1 MTNTLLP
8 KLRLATVR
16 RSLLAIIILCLLL
29 CFLFHRVALAQPIDP
44 VAELIFFGEQQHL
57 IVDRGGPVDELGD
70 VNGDGFDDIIVGS
83 GAGGIRVIFGPTNGN
98 NGIVNASSIDG
109 VNGFNISHDLVNISV
124 VAGVGDLNADGFD
137 DILVGSDGGT
147 HVFFGRAGTFAR
159 NLEPSD
165 FTGLNGFSFDS
176 PATSVSSAGDINGD
190 GIVDMLVGNARAG
203 ANELPAAG
211 VSYVVYGRRGTFPT
225 VLRPSDLDG
234 TNGFAILGTNQED
247 RSGKFVGDAGDF
259 NHDGVDDF
267 MIGAPN
273 KTQNGIAEV
282 GEAYLIYGRRE
293 GFPSAIS
300 LSDINGKNGFV
311 FKGSDIQDSAGSA
324 VTGIGDINHDGID
337 DIAIS
342 APGKGPFGSPSDYP
356 GEVYVLFGGQFDELA
371 ELNEQSLD
379 GQNGFVVR
387 GRRGGVVPIEEDE
400 AIWGDLAGTSIDG
413 AGDFNSDG
421 IDDLLIG
428 ASHTIINP
436 RRKGVGQIYVIYG
449 TTSAFPARFR
459 LTDLDGDNGFRINGI
474 GTVDYF
480 GVYSRKGGDF
490 NADGRDDILI
500 GASGQGNSYLIYGR
514 DPWAAVQS
522 PPSPVALN
530 SANSPGFLP
539 IAFNVLPDSPGLA
552 FNELADPTGPTPLP
566 PGTPSTLGDPATP
579 GDIRPNLFD
588 EVEPLRPDSQNVGTT
603 ESTTPNP
610 AATGNEEGNTTATT
624 PTDNALSQPVG
635 SDGSNQP
642 GMTDSG
648 STDMQSITSTVS
660 EVSDASNGSSSG
672 GLGAASGSLM
682 LMILLLLG
690 YRQHKLLR
698 FC

>member
-1 MTNTLLP
+1 MTNSLLP
-8 KLRLATVR
+8 KKAPKMTLASTWLP
-16 RSLLAIIILCLLL
+16 LLALHAIVLLSA
-29 CFLFHRVALAQPIDP
+29 LFHRAALAQPMDP
-44 VAELIFFGEQQHL
+44 VEELIFFGEQQHL

-98 NGIVNASSIDG
+98 NGIVSASELNG
-109 VNGFNISHDLVNISV
+109 TNGFNIAHDAVNISV
-124 VAGVGDLNADGFD
+124 VAGVGDLNADGLN
-137 DILVGSDGGT
+137 DILVGSAGGT
-147 HVFFGRAGTFAR
+147 HVFFGQTTVFTSV
-159 NLEPSD
+159 LEPSD
-165 FTGLNGFSFDS
+165 LNGLNGFSFDS
-176 PATSVSSAGDINGD
+176 AATFVSSAGDVNGD

-211 VSYVVYGRRGTFPT
+211 VSYVVYGRRGAFPT
-225 VLRPSDLDG
+225 LLSPSELDG

-259 NHDGVDDF
+259 NHDGIDDF

-273 KTQNGIAEV
+273 KTLDGIAEV

-293 GFPSAIS
+293 GFPGAIS

-311 FKGSDIQDSAGSA
+311 FKGSDTQDSAGSA
-324 VTGIGDINHDGID
+324 VTGIGDLNHDGID

-356 GEVYVLFGGQFDELA
+356 GEVYVLFGAQFDELA

-379 GQNGFVVR
+379 GENGFVVR
-387 GRRGGVVPIEEDE
+387 GRRGGVVPIEEGE

-413 AGDFNSDG
+413 AGDFNNDG

-436 RRKGVGQIYVIYG
+436 HRKGVGQIYVIYG
-449 TTSAFPARFR
+449 TTAAFPAKFR

-490 NADGRDDILI
+490 NADGRDDVLI

-514 DPWAAVQS
+514 DPWAAVQA
-522 PPSPVALN
+522 PATPVALN
-530 SANSPGFLP
+530 PSTTPGFLP
-539 IAFNVLPDSPGLA
+539 IAFNVLPDSPELG

-566 PGTPSTLGDPATP
+566 PGTSTQLGDPATP
-579 GDIRPNLFD
+579 GDIRPNLF
-588 EVEPLRPDSQNVGTT
+588 ESVEPLRPSADNLGGI
-603 ESTTPNP
+603 NP
-610 AATGNEEGNTTATT
+610 SDT
-624 PTDNALSQPVG
+624 TDNGITDEQPAVTTN
-635 SDGSNQP
+635 S
-642 GMTDSG
+642 DSG
-648 STDMQSITSTVS
+648 
-660 EVSDASNGSSSG
+660 EGSGAINTSSG
-672 GLGAASGSLM
+672 GGGGASLTFI
-682 LMILLLLG
+682 LMMLLLP
-690 YRQHKLLR
+690 RPKRH
-698 FC
+698 

>member
-1 MTNTLLP
+1 MTSVS
-8 KLRLATVR
+8 LRL
-16 RSLLAIIILCLLL
+16 SLLAMITLSSLWQQA
-29 CFLFHRVALAQPIDP
+29 ALAQPMDP
-44 VAELIFFGEQQHL
+44 VEELIFFGEQQHL
-57 IVDRGGPVDELGD
+57 IIDRGGPVDELGD
-70 VNGDGFDDIIVGS
+70 VNGDGLDDIIVGS
-83 GAGGIRVIFGPTNGN
+83 GAGGIRVIFGPTKGN
-98 NGIVNASSIDG
+98 NGIVNGSSIDG
-109 VNGFNISHDLVNISV
+109 VNGFNIAHDAVNISV
-124 VAGVGDLNADGFD
+124 VAGVGDLNADGFSD
-137 DILVGSDGGT
+137 VLVGSAGGT
-147 HVFFGRAGTFAR
+147 HVFFGRSGVFAR
-159 NLEPSD
+159 NLEPGD
-165 FTGLNGFSFDS
+165 LNGVNGFSFDS
-176 PATSVSSAGDINGD
+176 PATSVSSAGDVNGD

-203 ANELPAAG
+203 ANDLPAAG
-211 VSYVVYGRRGTFPT
+211 VSYIVYGRRGAFPT
-225 VLRPSDLDG
+225 LLRPSDLDG

-282 GEAYLIYGRRE
+282 GEAYLIYGRRD
-293 GFPSAIS
+293 GFPGAIS
-300 LSDINGKNGFV
+300 LSDINGQNGFV

-324 VTGIGDINHDGID
+324 VTGIGDLNHDGID

-356 GEVYVLFGGQFDELA
+356 GEVYVLFGGQFNDVA
-371 ELNEQSLD
+371 ELNEQSLN

-387 GRRGGVVPIEEDE
+387 GRRGGVIPIEEDE

-449 TTSAFPARFR
+449 TTSTFPAKFR

-490 NADGRDDILI
+490 NADGRDDIVI

-514 DPWAAVQS
+514 DPWAAVQD
-522 PPSPVALN
+522 PPAPVALN
-530 SANSPGFLP
+530 AATTPGFLP
-539 IAFNVLPDSPGLA
+539 IAFNVLPDSPALA
-552 FNELADPTGPTPLP
+552 FDELADPTGPTPLP
-566 PGTPSTLGDPATP
+566 PGTSTVLGDPATP
-579 GDIRPNLFD
+579 GDIRPNLFS
-588 EVEPLRPDSQNVGTT
+588 EVAPLRPSAEDLVDTTDTNDDPDDSESTPQAPATNGNVGD
-603 ESTTPNP
+603 SAP
-610 AATGNEEGNTTATT
+610 ASGTTGNASNDLQPASTADGN
-624 PTDNALSQPVG
+624 G
-635 SDGSNQP
+635 
-642 GMTDSG
+642 SG
-648 STDMQSITSTVS
+648 S
-660 EVSDASNGSSSG
+660 AGSSG
-672 GLGAASGSLM
+672 GGTASVAFLLM
-682 LMILLLLG
+682 TLLLL
-690 YRQHKLLR
+690 RRKQHKLLK

>member
-1 MTNTLLP
+1 LTNMLLP
-8 KLRLATVR
+8 KMTSAIVKLSLFTMITLC
-16 RSLLAIIILCLLL
+16 SLLHQSA
-29 CFLFHRVALAQPIDP
+29 FAQPMDP
-44 VAELIFFGEQQHL
+44 VEELIFFGEQQHL
-57 IVDRGGPVDELGD
+57 IIDRGGPVDELGD
-70 VNGDGFDDIIVGS
+70 VNGDGFDDLIVGS
-83 GAGGIRVIFGPTNGN
+83 GAGGIRVIFGPTKGN
-98 NGIVNASSIDG
+98 NGIVNASAIDG
-109 VNGFNISHDLVNISV
+109 NNGFSIVHDAINISV
-124 VAGVGDLNADGFD
+124 VAGVGDLNADGFND
-137 DILVGSDGGT
+137 MLVGSAGGT
-147 HVFFGRAGTFAR
+147 HVFFGQSGRFPDTI
-159 NLEPSD
+159 EPSD
-165 FTGLNGFSFDS
+165 FNGLNGFTFNS
-176 PATSVSSAGDINGD
+176 PATSVSSAGDVNGD

-211 VSYVVYGRRGTFPT
+211 VSYVVYGRRGAFPA
-225 VLRPSDLDG
+225 LLSPSDLNG

-282 GEAYLIYGRRE
+282 GEAYLVYGRRD
-293 GFPSAIS
+293 GFPRAIS
-300 LSDINGKNGFV
+300 LSDIDGKNGFV
-311 FKGSDIQDSAGSA
+311 FKGSNIQDSAGSA
-324 VTGIGDINHDGID
+324 VTGIGDLNHDGID

-356 GEVYVLFGGQFDELA
+356 GEVYVLFGGQFDEVA

-387 GRRGGVVPIEEDE
+387 GRRGGIVPIEEDE

-449 TTSAFPARFR
+449 TTSAFPAKFK

-490 NADGRDDILI
+490 NADGRDDLVI

-514 DPWAAVQS
+514 DPWAAVQG
-522 PPSPVALN
+522 PPTPVPLN
-530 SANSPGFLP
+530 AATTPGFLP
-539 IAFNVLPDSPGLA
+539 IAFNVLPDLPGLA
-552 FNELADPTGPTPLP
+552 FDELADPTGPTPLP
-566 PGTPSTLGDPATP
+566 TSTSVVLGDPATP
-579 GDIRPNLFD
+579 GDIKPNLFD
-588 EVEPLRPDSQNVGTT
+588 PVAPIRPSAEDLANAEAT
-603 ESTTPNP
+603 TTPPP
-610 AATGNEEGNTTATT
+610 AAEIETEN
-624 PTDNALSQPVG
+624 PTITVVVAVG
-635 SDGSNQP
+635 LVVLCQ
-642 GMTDSG
+642 
-648 STDMQSITSTVS
+648 
-660 EVSDASNGSSSG
+660 
-672 GLGAASGSLM
+672 
-682 LMILLLLG
+682 
-690 YRQHKLLR
+690 
-698 FC
+698 